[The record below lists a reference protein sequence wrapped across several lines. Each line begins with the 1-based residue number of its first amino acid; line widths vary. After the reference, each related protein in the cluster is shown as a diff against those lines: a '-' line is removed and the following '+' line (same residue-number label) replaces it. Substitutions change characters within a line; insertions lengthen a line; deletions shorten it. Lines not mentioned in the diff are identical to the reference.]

1 MSNLIFATL
10 RTLYS
15 ISCIFLWGNFLILN
29 WIFSVLFPI
38 NCMQQTEL
46 KLQMTIMA
54 IMTFRAVRCLLTKK
68 DISQIS
74 LQSGLRMTRK
84 L

>member
-1 MSNLIFATL
+1 
-10 RTLYS
+10 
-15 ISCIFLWGNFLILN
+15 
-29 WIFSVLFPI
+29 
-38 NCMQQTEL
+38 MQETEL

-54 IMTFRAVRCLLTKK
+54 IMTFRAVGCLLTKK
-68 DISQIS
+68 GISEIS